1 MEEVVKERQSIFK
14 ERKHITL
21 GMKLVCAFAI
31 TYYILFFSFMT
42 YILIKYNT
50 VFDEAYIDENLHEI
64 VASHHFTLF
73 IIEWVLL
80 AAIVT
85 SLFMVFFK
93 KRLGKFLFM
102 IFTIFLVVCQ
112 FYTTFPPAYEVYIL
126 ELLIVL
132 IIAPLRVIS
141 KFTERIQI
149 ETQKINPFKDTKMNH
164 ITLSGELGSGKSTV
178 ANYLISKMP
187 FRIVSAGLL
196 FRQLAAKHGMS
207 AKEFNEFIESDPKY
221 DHYVDDTMAELGRTD
236 EKIIFDSRMAW
247 HFVPDS
253 FKIYLYVDVDTAT
266 ERIFNDKGRV
276 SESYSDKE
284 TARQEIIDRRKSELL
299 RYQNF
304 YHCNLDDYSNYDL
317 IVDTSHAS
325 RDEVNELVFNS
336 FKAFEEGKEYTRI
349 WLSPNS
355 LILKGDE
362 PDDSGE
368 QLIIN
373 KQSGKFVVE
382 RGFSKVKKAL
392 QNRESLVAVDI
403 VKC

>member
-1 MEEVVKERQSIFK
+1 
-14 ERKHITL
+14 
-21 GMKLVCAFAI
+21 
-31 TYYILFFSFMT
+31 
-42 YILIKYNT
+42 
-50 VFDEAYIDENLHEI
+50 
-64 VASHHFTLF
+64 
-73 IIEWVLL
+73 
-80 AAIVT
+80 
-85 SLFMVFFK
+85 
-93 KRLGKFLFM
+93 
-102 IFTIFLVVCQ
+102 
-112 FYTTFPPAYEVYIL
+112 
-126 ELLIVL
+126 
-132 IIAPLRVIS
+132 
-141 KFTERIQI
+141 
-149 ETQKINPFKDTKMNH
+149 MNH

-236 EKIIFDSRMAW
+236 DKIIFDSRMAW
-247 HFVPDS
+247 HFVPQS

-325 RDEVNELVFNS
+325 RDEVNELVYNS

-349 WLSPNS
+349 WLSPKS

-362 PDDSGE
+362 PDDTGE
-368 QLIIN
+368 PLVIN
-373 KQSGKFVVE
+373 KKDGKFVVE
-382 RGFSKVKKAL
+382 KGFSKVKKAL
-392 QNRESLVAVDI
+392 QNRQSLVAVDV

>member
-1 MEEVVKERQSIFK
+1 
-14 ERKHITL
+14 
-21 GMKLVCAFAI
+21 
-31 TYYILFFSFMT
+31 
-42 YILIKYNT
+42 
-50 VFDEAYIDENLHEI
+50 
-64 VASHHFTLF
+64 
-73 IIEWVLL
+73 
-80 AAIVT
+80 
-85 SLFMVFFK
+85 
-93 KRLGKFLFM
+93 
-102 IFTIFLVVCQ
+102 
-112 FYTTFPPAYEVYIL
+112 
-126 ELLIVL
+126 
-132 IIAPLRVIS
+132 
-141 KFTERIQI
+141 
-149 ETQKINPFKDTKMNH
+149 MNH

-236 EKIIFDSRMAW
+236 DKIIFDSRMAW
-247 HFVPDS
+247 HFVPRS

-276 SESYSDKE
+276 SESYSDKA

-325 RDEVNELVFNS
+325 RDEVNELVYNS

-349 WLSPNS
+349 WLSPKS

-362 PDDSGE
+362 PDDTGE
-368 QLIIN
+368 PLVIN
-373 KQSGKFVVE
+373 KKDGKFVVE
-382 RGFSKVKKAL
+382 KGFSKVKKAL
-392 QNRESLVAVDI
+392 QNRKSLVAVDF

>member
-1 MEEVVKERQSIFK
+1 
-14 ERKHITL
+14 
-21 GMKLVCAFAI
+21 
-31 TYYILFFSFMT
+31 
-42 YILIKYNT
+42 
-50 VFDEAYIDENLHEI
+50 
-64 VASHHFTLF
+64 
-73 IIEWVLL
+73 
-80 AAIVT
+80 
-85 SLFMVFFK
+85 
-93 KRLGKFLFM
+93 
-102 IFTIFLVVCQ
+102 
-112 FYTTFPPAYEVYIL
+112 
-126 ELLIVL
+126 
-132 IIAPLRVIS
+132 
-141 KFTERIQI
+141 
-149 ETQKINPFKDTKMNH
+149 MNH

-247 HFVPDS
+247 HFVPQS

-304 YHCNLDDYSNYDL
+304 YHCNLDNYSNYDL

-325 RDEVNELVFNS
+325 RDEVNELVYNS

-349 WLSPNS
+349 WLSPKS

-362 PDDSGE
+362 PDDTGE
-368 QLIIN
+368 PLVIN
-373 KQSGKFVVE
+373 KKDGKFVVE
-382 RGFSKVKKAL
+382 KGFSKVKNAL
-392 QNRESLVAVDI
+392 QNRKSLVAVDF

>member
-1 MEEVVKERQSIFK
+1 
-14 ERKHITL
+14 
-21 GMKLVCAFAI
+21 
-31 TYYILFFSFMT
+31 
-42 YILIKYNT
+42 
-50 VFDEAYIDENLHEI
+50 
-64 VASHHFTLF
+64 
-73 IIEWVLL
+73 
-80 AAIVT
+80 
-85 SLFMVFFK
+85 
-93 KRLGKFLFM
+93 
-102 IFTIFLVVCQ
+102 
-112 FYTTFPPAYEVYIL
+112 
-126 ELLIVL
+126 
-132 IIAPLRVIS
+132 
-141 KFTERIQI
+141 
-149 ETQKINPFKDTKMNH
+149 MNH

-236 EKIIFDSRMAW
+236 DKIIFDSRMAW
-247 HFVPDS
+247 HFVPRS

-317 IVDTSHAS
+317 IVDTSHAT
-325 RDEVNELVFNS
+325 RDEVNELVYNS
-336 FKAFEEGKEYTRI
+336 FKAFEEGKEYTKI
-349 WLSPNS
+349 WLSPKS
-355 LILKGDE
+355 LILIGDE
-362 PDDSGE
+362 PDDTGE
-368 QLIIN
+368 PLVIN
-373 KQSGKFVVE
+373 KKDGKFVVE
-382 RGFSKVKKAL
+382 KGFSKVKNAL
-392 QNRESLVAVDI
+392 QNRKSLVAVDF

>member
-1 MEEVVKERQSIFK
+1 
-14 ERKHITL
+14 
-21 GMKLVCAFAI
+21 
-31 TYYILFFSFMT
+31 
-42 YILIKYNT
+42 
-50 VFDEAYIDENLHEI
+50 
-64 VASHHFTLF
+64 
-73 IIEWVLL
+73 
-80 AAIVT
+80 
-85 SLFMVFFK
+85 
-93 KRLGKFLFM
+93 
-102 IFTIFLVVCQ
+102 
-112 FYTTFPPAYEVYIL
+112 
-126 ELLIVL
+126 
-132 IIAPLRVIS
+132 
-141 KFTERIQI
+141 
-149 ETQKINPFKDTKMNH
+149 MNH

-207 AKEFNEFIESDPKY
+207 AKEFNEFIENDPKY

-247 HFVPDS
+247 HFVPSS

-266 ERIFNDKGRV
+266 ERIFNDTGRV
-276 SESYSDKE
+276 SESYSDKA

-336 FKAFEEGKEYTRI
+336 FKAFDEGKEYIRI
-349 WLSPNS
+349 WLSPKS

-362 PDDSGE
+362 PDDTGE
-368 QLIIN
+368 KLVIN
-373 KQSGKFVVE
+373 KKDGKFFVE
-382 RGFSKVKKAL
+382 KGFTKVKKAL
-392 QNRESLVAVDI
+392 ENRQSLVAVDV

>member
-1 MEEVVKERQSIFK
+1 
-14 ERKHITL
+14 
-21 GMKLVCAFAI
+21 
-31 TYYILFFSFMT
+31 
-42 YILIKYNT
+42 
-50 VFDEAYIDENLHEI
+50 
-64 VASHHFTLF
+64 
-73 IIEWVLL
+73 
-80 AAIVT
+80 
-85 SLFMVFFK
+85 
-93 KRLGKFLFM
+93 
-102 IFTIFLVVCQ
+102 
-112 FYTTFPPAYEVYIL
+112 
-126 ELLIVL
+126 
-132 IIAPLRVIS
+132 
-141 KFTERIQI
+141 
-149 ETQKINPFKDTKMNH
+149 MNH

-247 HFVPDS
+247 HFVPQS

-317 IVDTSHAS
+317 IVDTSHAT
-325 RDEVNELVFNS
+325 REEVNELVYNS
-336 FKAFEEGKEYTRI
+336 FKAFEEGKEYTKI
-349 WLSPNS
+349 WLSPKS
-355 LILKGDE
+355 LILIGDE
-362 PDDSGE
+362 PDDTGE
-368 QLIIN
+368 PLVIN
-373 KQSGKFVVE
+373 KKDGKFVVE
-382 RGFSKVKKAL
+382 KGFSKVKNAL
-392 QNRESLVAVDI
+392 QNRKSLVAVDF

>member
-1 MEEVVKERQSIFK
+1 
-14 ERKHITL
+14 
-21 GMKLVCAFAI
+21 
-31 TYYILFFSFMT
+31 
-42 YILIKYNT
+42 
-50 VFDEAYIDENLHEI
+50 
-64 VASHHFTLF
+64 
-73 IIEWVLL
+73 
-80 AAIVT
+80 
-85 SLFMVFFK
+85 
-93 KRLGKFLFM
+93 
-102 IFTIFLVVCQ
+102 
-112 FYTTFPPAYEVYIL
+112 
-126 ELLIVL
+126 
-132 IIAPLRVIS
+132 
-141 KFTERIQI
+141 
-149 ETQKINPFKDTKMNH
+149 MNH

-187 FRIVSAGLL
+187 FKIVSAGLL

-247 HFVPDS
+247 HFVPQS

-276 SESYSDKE
+276 SESYSDKA

-325 RDEVNELVFNS
+325 RDEVNELVYNS
-336 FKAFEEGKEYTRI
+336 FKAFEEGKEYTKI
-349 WLSPNS
+349 WLSPKS

-362 PDDSGE
+362 PDDTGE
-368 QLIIN
+368 PLVIN
-373 KQSGKFVVE
+373 KKDGKFVVE
-382 RGFSKVKKAL
+382 KGFSKVKKAL
-392 QNRESLVAVDI
+392 QNRQSLVAVDV

>member
-1 MEEVVKERQSIFK
+1 
-14 ERKHITL
+14 
-21 GMKLVCAFAI
+21 
-31 TYYILFFSFMT
+31 
-42 YILIKYNT
+42 
-50 VFDEAYIDENLHEI
+50 
-64 VASHHFTLF
+64 
-73 IIEWVLL
+73 
-80 AAIVT
+80 
-85 SLFMVFFK
+85 
-93 KRLGKFLFM
+93 
-102 IFTIFLVVCQ
+102 
-112 FYTTFPPAYEVYIL
+112 
-126 ELLIVL
+126 
-132 IIAPLRVIS
+132 
-141 KFTERIQI
+141 
-149 ETQKINPFKDTKMNH
+149 MNH

-247 HFVPDS
+247 HFVPQS

-317 IVDTSHAS
+317 IVDTSHAT
-325 RDEVNELVFNS
+325 RDEVNELVYNS
-336 FKAFEEGKEYTRI
+336 FKAFEEGKEYTKI
-349 WLSPNS
+349 WLSPKS

-362 PDDSGE
+362 PDDTGE
-368 QLIIN
+368 PLVIN
-373 KQSGKFVVE
+373 KKDGKFVVE
-382 RGFSKVKKAL
+382 KGFSKVKNAL
-392 QNRESLVAVDI
+392 QNRKSLVAVDF

>member
-1 MEEVVKERQSIFK
+1 
-14 ERKHITL
+14 
-21 GMKLVCAFAI
+21 
-31 TYYILFFSFMT
+31 
-42 YILIKYNT
+42 
-50 VFDEAYIDENLHEI
+50 
-64 VASHHFTLF
+64 
-73 IIEWVLL
+73 
-80 AAIVT
+80 
-85 SLFMVFFK
+85 
-93 KRLGKFLFM
+93 
-102 IFTIFLVVCQ
+102 
-112 FYTTFPPAYEVYIL
+112 
-126 ELLIVL
+126 
-132 IIAPLRVIS
+132 
-141 KFTERIQI
+141 
-149 ETQKINPFKDTKMNH
+149 MNH

-247 HFVPDS
+247 HFVPQS

-276 SESYSDKE
+276 SESYPDKE

-317 IVDTSHAS
+317 IVDTSHAT
-325 RDEVNELVFNS
+325 RDEVNELVYNS
-336 FKAFEEGKEYTRI
+336 FKAFEEGKEYTKI
-349 WLSPNS
+349 WLSPKS
-355 LILKGDE
+355 LILIGDE
-362 PDDSGE
+362 PDDTGE
-368 QLIIN
+368 PLVIN
-373 KQSGKFVVE
+373 KKDGKFVVE
-382 RGFSKVKKAL
+382 KGFSKVKNAL
-392 QNRESLVAVDI
+392 QNRKSLVAVDF

>member
-1 MEEVVKERQSIFK
+1 
-14 ERKHITL
+14 
-21 GMKLVCAFAI
+21 
-31 TYYILFFSFMT
+31 
-42 YILIKYNT
+42 
-50 VFDEAYIDENLHEI
+50 
-64 VASHHFTLF
+64 
-73 IIEWVLL
+73 
-80 AAIVT
+80 
-85 SLFMVFFK
+85 
-93 KRLGKFLFM
+93 
-102 IFTIFLVVCQ
+102 
-112 FYTTFPPAYEVYIL
+112 
-126 ELLIVL
+126 
-132 IIAPLRVIS
+132 
-141 KFTERIQI
+141 
-149 ETQKINPFKDTKMNH
+149 MNH

-187 FRIVSAGLL
+187 FKIVSAGLL

-247 HFVPDS
+247 HFVPAS

-276 SESYSDKE
+276 SESYTDKE

-325 RDEVNELVFNS
+325 RDEVNELVYNS
-336 FKAFEEGKEYTRI
+336 FKAFDEGKEYTRI
-349 WLSPNS
+349 WLSPKS
-355 LILKGDE
+355 LILKGNE
-362 PDDSGE
+362 PDDSGAK
-368 QLIIN
+368 LIIN
-373 KQSGKFVVE
+373 KKDGRFVVE
-382 RGFSKVKKAL
+382 SGFTKVKKAL
-392 QNRESLVAVDI
+392 ENRQTLVAVDV

>member
-1 MEEVVKERQSIFK
+1 
-14 ERKHITL
+14 
-21 GMKLVCAFAI
+21 
-31 TYYILFFSFMT
+31 
-42 YILIKYNT
+42 
-50 VFDEAYIDENLHEI
+50 
-64 VASHHFTLF
+64 
-73 IIEWVLL
+73 
-80 AAIVT
+80 
-85 SLFMVFFK
+85 
-93 KRLGKFLFM
+93 
-102 IFTIFLVVCQ
+102 
-112 FYTTFPPAYEVYIL
+112 
-126 ELLIVL
+126 
-132 IIAPLRVIS
+132 
-141 KFTERIQI
+141 
-149 ETQKINPFKDTKMNH
+149 MNH

-247 HFVPDS
+247 HFVPQS

-276 SESYSDKE
+276 SESYSDKA

-317 IVDTSHAS
+317 IVDTSHAT
-325 RDEVNELVFNS
+325 RDEVNELVYNS
-336 FKAFEEGKEYTRI
+336 FKAFEEGKEYTKI
-349 WLSPNS
+349 WLSPKS
-355 LILKGDE
+355 LILIGDE
-362 PDDSGE
+362 PDDTGE
-368 QLIIN
+368 PLVIN
-373 KQSGKFVVE
+373 KKDGKFVVE
-382 RGFSKVKKAL
+382 KGFSKVKKAL
-392 QNRESLVAVDI
+392 QNRKSLVAVDF

>member
-1 MEEVVKERQSIFK
+1 
-14 ERKHITL
+14 
-21 GMKLVCAFAI
+21 
-31 TYYILFFSFMT
+31 
-42 YILIKYNT
+42 
-50 VFDEAYIDENLHEI
+50 
-64 VASHHFTLF
+64 
-73 IIEWVLL
+73 
-80 AAIVT
+80 
-85 SLFMVFFK
+85 
-93 KRLGKFLFM
+93 
-102 IFTIFLVVCQ
+102 
-112 FYTTFPPAYEVYIL
+112 
-126 ELLIVL
+126 
-132 IIAPLRVIS
+132 
-141 KFTERIQI
+141 
-149 ETQKINPFKDTKMNH
+149 MNH

-247 HFVPDS
+247 HFVPQS

-304 YHCNLDDYSNYDL
+304 YHCDLDDYSNYDL
-317 IVDTSHAS
+317 IVDTSHAT
-325 RDEVNELVFNS
+325 RDEVNELVYNS

-349 WLSPNS
+349 WLSPKS

-362 PDDSGE
+362 PDDTGE
-368 QLIIN
+368 PLVIN
-373 KQSGKFVVE
+373 KKDGKFVVE
-382 RGFSKVKKAL
+382 KGFSKVKKAL
-392 QNRESLVAVDI
+392 QNRKSLVAVDF

>member
-1 MEEVVKERQSIFK
+1 
-14 ERKHITL
+14 
-21 GMKLVCAFAI
+21 
-31 TYYILFFSFMT
+31 
-42 YILIKYNT
+42 
-50 VFDEAYIDENLHEI
+50 
-64 VASHHFTLF
+64 
-73 IIEWVLL
+73 
-80 AAIVT
+80 
-85 SLFMVFFK
+85 
-93 KRLGKFLFM
+93 
-102 IFTIFLVVCQ
+102 
-112 FYTTFPPAYEVYIL
+112 
-126 ELLIVL
+126 
-132 IIAPLRVIS
+132 
-141 KFTERIQI
+141 
-149 ETQKINPFKDTKMNH
+149 MNH

-247 HFVPDS
+247 HFVPQS
-253 FKIYLYVDVDTAT
+253 FKIYLYVDIDTAT

-317 IVDTSHAS
+317 IVDTSHAT
-325 RDEVNELVFNS
+325 RNEVNELVYNS
-336 FKAFEEGKEYTRI
+336 FKAFEEGKEYTKI
-349 WLSPNS
+349 WLSPKS
-355 LILKGDE
+355 LILIGDE
-362 PDDSGE
+362 PDDTGE
-368 QLIIN
+368 PLVIN
-373 KQSGKFVVE
+373 KKDGKFVVE
-382 RGFSKVKKAL
+382 KGFSKVKNAL
-392 QNRESLVAVDI
+392 QNRKSLVAVDF